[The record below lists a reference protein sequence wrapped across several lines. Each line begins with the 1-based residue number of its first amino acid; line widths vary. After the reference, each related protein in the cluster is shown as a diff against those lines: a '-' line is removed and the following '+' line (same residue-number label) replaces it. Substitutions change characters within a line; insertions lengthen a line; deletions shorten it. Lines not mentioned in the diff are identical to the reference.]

1 VSIAE
6 AVDPPSTW
14 GALTRGAA
22 SVPAAPAPRSVHGMD
37 DLSTPLGIALIVI
50 GAFVAL
56 KAAKAVI
63 KLAMLAIIVI
73 GVYLWFAAG

>member
-1 VSIAE
+1 
-6 AVDPPSTW
+6 
-14 GALTRGAA
+14 
-22 SVPAAPAPRSVHGMD
+22 MD